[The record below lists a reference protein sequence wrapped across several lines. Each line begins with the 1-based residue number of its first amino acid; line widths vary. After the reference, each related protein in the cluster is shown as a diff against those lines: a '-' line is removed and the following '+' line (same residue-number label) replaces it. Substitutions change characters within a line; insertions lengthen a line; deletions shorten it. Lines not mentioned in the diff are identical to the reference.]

1 MHDKVKILE
10 GLSDDEIVSAY
21 NSCFAF
27 VLFSEWEGFGIVVIE
42 AMAAGKPVI
51 VSNRGSLPYLVK
63 DRRNGLIARF
73 PSIEDLTKKIKEIEQ
88 NKKLRLKLSKES
100 KKFSSSYSWD
110 NVVKMTE
117 KIYKSALKK

>member
-1 MHDKVKILE
+1 M
-10 GLSDDEIVSAY
+10 GRFWNCS
-21 NSCFAF
+21 
-27 VLFSEWEGFGIVVIE
+27 IE